1 MFATR
6 SGAAKLSIAVVSGLI
21 ALKVWVGAVTG
32 SISVIAQ
39 AADSL
44 LDLFAIAITFFAV
57 VIAVRPADERHPFG
71 HGKAEYIAAAIQAML
86 IFIAGGLVIYSA
98 VRRMIAGATLEM
110 TEAGMGV
117 MLVSV
122 IASIFLSRHLLK
134 VARVTDS
141 MALESNARN
150 ITADI
155 YSSAGVLVGLTVIR
169 FTGLNILDPIIALL
183 ISLIIFKT
191 AYEVLK
197 KSFGGLMD
205 VSLPEAE
212 ENVVRAAIT
221 EHTGEV
227 VSFHNL
233 QTRKAGSRR
242 YINLH
247 LVMPKDIS
255 LEEAHR
261 MCDHLEQDIKSKLPN
276 ASVTIHVE
284 PPGG

>member
-21 ALKVWVGAVTG
+21 ALKIWVGAVTG